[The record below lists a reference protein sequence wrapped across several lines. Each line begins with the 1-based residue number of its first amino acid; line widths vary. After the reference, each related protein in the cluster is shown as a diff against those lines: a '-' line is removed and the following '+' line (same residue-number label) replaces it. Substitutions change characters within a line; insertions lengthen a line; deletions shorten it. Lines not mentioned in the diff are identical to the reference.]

1 MLRNRL
7 RGSSLLF
14 SRKFINEHEFY
25 LKSDFINKMYFYYIN
40 RGYITILINEI
51 LSVFISVFTVGFIL
65 FLYNCINYEG
75 VFDVHEDNRNLSE
88 FINWG
93 DMFKLPAL
101 MWILL
106 ITYFVYIGCKMVGI
120 VDHVFM
126 YKKIRDYYNNVLE
139 IPDWRI
145 KTMKWEEI
153 VAILH
158 LKYRNEN
165 LNVYN
170 IANRITNG
178 DNYMIALVDH
188 GILNYP
194 VLTNLMEWNFT
205 YCFIHSIFDD
215 ESKINIVHLN
225 NLEKTK
231 GDIGRRIIAV
241 SVINFLFMPF
251 ILLFILFSNFFEYGA
266 TFYNS
271 PSKIASYNWTRY
283 GKWKIRNYNELYHNF
298 HERLKN
304 SEKPCIE
311 YTRQFPNKLLDSV
324 LGFLVFTFSSFFI
337 VLLILSFINDN
348 ILTNLFIGSKSILWI
363 LTIMGSLITLCH
375 NMISHQVLY
384 YPSEKMEKIS
394 NLINFIPVEWID
406 NAHTYET
413 RRQFFQLF
421 EYKILTICKNII
433 YTILVPFQLAILYFR
448 REEILLFIKKNTK
461 KHSLM
466 GYTCKFSIF
475 EGDDNADPKTIL
487 SFDNFKEVHQEWCRS
502 NTFD

>member
-1 MLRNRL
+1 
-7 RGSSLLF
+7 
-14 SRKFINEHEFY
+14 
-25 LKSDFINKMYFYYIN
+25 MYFYYIN

-51 LSVFISVFTVGFIL
+51 LSAFISVFTVGFIL
-65 FLYNCINYEG
+65 FLYNCIDYG
-75 VFDVHEDNRNLSE
+75 VFDVHKDNRNLSE

-101 MWILL
+101 TWVLL

-126 YKKIRDYYNNVLE
+126 YKKIHDYYTNVLE

-251 ILLFILFSNFFEYGA
+251 IIIH
-266 TFYNS
+266 
-271 PSKIASYNWTRY
+271 P
-283 GKWKIRNYNELYHNF
+283 
-298 HERLKN
+298 
-304 SEKPCIE
+304 
-311 YTRQFPNKLLDSV
+311 
-324 LGFLVFTFSSFFI
+324 VF
-337 VLLILSFINDN
+337 
-348 ILTNLFIGSKSILWI
+348 
-363 LTIMGSLITLCH
+363 
-375 NMISHQVLY
+375 
-384 YPSEKMEKIS
+384 
-394 NLINFIPVEWID
+394 
-406 NAHTYET
+406 
-413 RRQFFQLF
+413 
-421 EYKILTICKNII
+421 
-433 YTILVPFQLAILYFR
+433 
-448 REEILLFIKKNTK
+448 
-461 KHSLM
+461 
-466 GYTCKFSIF
+466 
-475 EGDDNADPKTIL
+475 
-487 SFDNFKEVHQEWCRS
+487 
-502 NTFD
+502 

>member
-1 MLRNRL
+1 
-7 RGSSLLF
+7 
-14 SRKFINEHEFY
+14 
-25 LKSDFINKMYFYYIN
+25 
-40 RGYITILINEI
+40 

-65 FLYNCINYEG
+65 FLYNCIDYEG
-75 VFDVHEDNRNLSE
+75 VFDVREDNRNLSE

-101 MWILL
+101 MWALL
-106 ITYFVYIGCKMVGI
+106 ITYFIYIACKMAGI

-126 YKKIRDYYNNVLE
+126 YQKIHDYYTNVLE

-153 VAILH
+153 VGILH

-188 GILNYP
+188 NILNYP

-283 GKWKIRNYNELYHNF
+283 GKWQIRNYNELYHNF

-311 YTRQFPNKLLDSV
+311 YTQQFPNKLLDSI
-324 LGFLVFTFSSFFI
+324 LGFFVFTFSSFFI
-337 VLLILSFINDN
+337 VLLVLSFINDN
-348 ILTNLFIGSKSILWI
+348 ILTNLFIGNKSILWI
-363 LTIMGSLITLCH
+363 LTIMGSLVTVCH
-375 NMISHQVLY
+375 NMISHKVLY
-384 YPSEKMEKIS
+384 YPSEKMEKI
-394 NLINFIPVEWID
+394 NNVINFIPEEWID

-413 RRQFFQLF
+413 RKKFFKLF

-433 YTILVPFQLAILYFR
+433 YTILVPFQLAILYYR
-448 REEILLFIKKNTK
+448 REEILLFIKNNTK
-461 KHSLM
+461 KHALM

-475 EGDDNADPKTIL
+475 ECEDNTDTKTIL